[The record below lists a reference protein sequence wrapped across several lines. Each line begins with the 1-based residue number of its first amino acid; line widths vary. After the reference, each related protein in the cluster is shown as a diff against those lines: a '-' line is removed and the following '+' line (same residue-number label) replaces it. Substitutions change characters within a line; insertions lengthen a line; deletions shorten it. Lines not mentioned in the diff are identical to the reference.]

1 MVLNSA
7 GTDTRGR
14 VRMERR
20 INPHVG
26 MMRWCYNQLQ
36 WKSDRESKL
45 QSQLLH
51 IIRQDYDEK
60 MLNAAI

>member
-1 MVLNSA
+1 
-7 GTDTRGR
+7 
-14 VRMERR
+14 MERR

-26 MMRWCYNQLQ
+26 MMRWCYNQLE
-36 WKSDRESKL
+36 WKLDRESKL
-45 QSQLLH
+45 QSQLIH